1 MRRVAGSWSAAS
13 EQITRG
19 MEFKASHSVLLF
31 RRGWLC
37 LKGATKGEGRRSR
50 ARGHSSHGTGAWR
63 DGEGLG
69 TNTTEKHFEELK
81 QGLKFNFHMR
91 YILLYTIR
99 DVRL

>member
-19 MEFKASHSVLLF
+19 VEFTASHSVLLF

-37 LKGATKGEGRRSR
+37 LKGAAKVEERRSR
-50 ARGHSSHGTGAWR
+50 ARAFIAWHGAWR

-81 QGLKFNFHMR
+81 QGLKCNFHMR
-91 YILLYTIR
+91 YILFLIMR

>member
-37 LKGATKGEGRRSR
+37 LKGAAKMEERRSR
-50 ARGHSSHGTGAWR
+50 ARAFIAWHNGHGETE
-63 DGEGLG
+63 EGLEQIQPK
-69 TNTTEKHFEELK
+69 NTLK
-81 QGLKFNFHMR
+81 N
-91 YILLYTIR
+91 
-99 DVRL
+99 